1 MKLQVYTITTTQPK
15 PKIELK
21 DLRCMSC
28 GKLLARYYGL
38 NGILELKCKNSECK
52 EPINTFKFG

>member
-1 MKLQVYTITTTQPK
+1 MKLQVYTITTSAPK
-15 PKIELK
+15 PQIELK

-38 NGILELKCKNSECK
+38 IGTLELKCKNTECK
-52 EPINTFKFG
+52 NPINIFKFG